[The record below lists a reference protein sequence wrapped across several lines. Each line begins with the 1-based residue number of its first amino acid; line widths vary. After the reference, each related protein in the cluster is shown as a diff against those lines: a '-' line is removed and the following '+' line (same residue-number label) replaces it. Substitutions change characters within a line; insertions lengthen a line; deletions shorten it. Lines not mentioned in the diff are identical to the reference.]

1 MGRRVSTQDPNSGT
15 ISFAYDTVGRIA
27 SQTDARG
34 RTIQFTYDT
43 LGRALT
49 QTTNGSETPVQFTYD
64 EPSVP
69 FSRGRLTSVTD
80 GSGITK
86 SFYNQRGEI
95 IQKTKYVDDITA
107 IFKWD
112 YDSLGRPITETLPDG
127 TKLHNFYS
135 PNGTLSSITMDT
147 ADGTS
152 SGHTVVSYQ
161 GPYLDS
167 NGVPNLKRTSG
178 NGVTMEIGF
187 EPLDKRPLRVVS
199 KKQDGSV
206 IANTELSY
214 DAKGNITRIE
224 DKLNPARTQNF
235 TLDNLGRVTQ
245 GTGKYGTQNYSFSAN
260 GNLIQKGA
268 YTLGYTDGN
277 HANAVTT
284 ATSAS
289 TGTLNYGY
297 DASGNMISRNG
308 DVLRY
313 DSYGKLV
320 EITPYAASSSV
331 RNTYDFA
338 GNRVKSVSDITLIST
353 YTLGEN
359 YEIVREPGK
368 PEKHT
373 LYVRGLHG
381 DLVAQWTREDATLQI
396 AAANEVISSESSIS
410 VFGWFVGRTIVGT
423 PTEEDRSKRSRI
435 SLFVG
440 VPTNPF
446 CKDVVGDCG
455 TYYKNR
461 LKAEFLGIFGYSKY
475 FQGGVPTSFYNVFY
489 YLLLLGILYLSYPY
503 FLKGNELLQ
512 RLGWKGVGTP
522 TLILSLF
529 VVTSLPGCG
538 ILPGTGGKQGDPP
551 WVLALGANV
560 TPGVPSIQ
568 NPGVGMTGGGSV
580 GGVPVTGMF
589 FFHPDHLGSITMIT
603 DGAGNPASGPEPG
616 TSFVSYEPYGSIIR
630 NDSYG
635 PDIFRYKF
643 TGQIEDKETGLYYY
657 KARYYEPALGRFL
670 QADSVIDSDAPNGQN
685 RYMYVEGNPVNY
697 RDPSGHS
704 LDLMFYAALYQ
715 YAQIPN
721 SPQKDN
727 SNLMLL
733 VLHNQQIRNT
743 SGPGCPVSAK
753 NRQVF
758 GNFQGNGRCGGS
770 LPKDVEL
777 MMDLLLFLNTPQY
790 ALAYYFLMKPN
801 SALTIVDRS
810 GIAHDEDHSWKS
822 TPKVLHANEEWIKK
836 SWGNFYSIN
845 EQRAA
850 YKREY
855 DALPKSYDRYG
866 GTGKSIIAGVN
877 YAATTTF
884 DYEALT
890 LGTTIF
896 AVQNI
901 VGYTSRF
908 VNHAMFVPKGRY
920 NNLWNPKKWR
930 L

>member
-1 MGRRVSTQDPNSGT
+1 M
-15 ISFAYDTVGRIA
+15 SFGYDTVGRIS

-34 RTIQFTYDT
+34 RTITFAYDA
-43 LGRALT
+43 LGRILT
-49 QTTNGSETPVQFTYD
+49 QSSNGPETPVQFTYD

-95 IQKTKYVDDITA
+95 VQKTKYVDDITA

-167 NGVPNLKRTSG
+167 NGVPSLKRTSG

-199 KKQDGSV
+199 KKPDGSV
-206 IANTELSY
+206 IGNTELSY

-224 DKLNPARTQNF
+224 DKINPNRTQNF

-359 YEIVREPGK
+359 YEILREPGK

-410 VFGWFVGRTIVGT
+410 VFGSFVGRTIVDKMA
-423 PTEEDRSKRSRI
+423 P
-435 SLFVG
+435 
-440 VPTNPF
+440 
-446 CKDVVGDCG
+446 
-455 TYYKNR
+455 
-461 LKAEFLGIFGYSKY
+461 
-475 FQGGVPTSFYNVFY
+475 
-489 YLLLLGILYLSYPY
+489 LLG
-503 FLKGNELLQ
+503 LK
-512 RLGWKGVGTP
+512 
-522 TLILSLF
+522 
-529 VVTSLPGCG
+529 
-538 ILPGTGGKQGDPP
+538 
-551 WVLALGANV
+551 
-560 TPGVPSIQ
+560 
-568 NPGVGMTGGGSV
+568 SV
-580 GGVPVTGMF
+580 G
-589 FFHPDHLGSITMIT
+589 
-603 DGAGNPASGPEPG
+603 
-616 TSFVSYEPYGSIIR
+616 
-630 NDSYG
+630 
-635 PDIFRYKF
+635 
-643 TGQIEDKETGLYYY
+643 
-657 KARYYEPALGRFL
+657 
-670 QADSVIDSDAPNGQN
+670 
-685 RYMYVEGNPVNY
+685 
-697 RDPSGHS
+697 
-704 LDLMFYAALYQ
+704 
-715 YAQIPN
+715 
-721 SPQKDN
+721 
-727 SNLMLL
+727 
-733 VLHNQQIRNT
+733 
-743 SGPGCPVSAK
+743 
-753 NRQVF
+753 
-758 GNFQGNGRCGGS
+758 
-770 LPKDVEL
+770 
-777 MMDLLLFLNTPQY
+777 
-790 ALAYYFLMKPN
+790 
-801 SALTIVDRS
+801 
-810 GIAHDEDHSWKS
+810 
-822 TPKVLHANEEWIKK
+822 
-836 SWGNFYSIN
+836 
-845 EQRAA
+845 
-850 YKREY
+850 
-855 DALPKSYDRYG
+855 
-866 GTGKSIIAGVN
+866 
-877 YAATTTF
+877 
-884 DYEALT
+884 
-890 LGTTIF
+890 
-896 AVQNI
+896 
-901 VGYTSRF
+901 
-908 VNHAMFVPKGRY
+908 
-920 NNLWNPKKWR
+920 
-930 L
+930 

>member
-1 MGRRVSTQDPNSGT
+1 M
-15 ISFAYDTVGRIA
+15 
-27 SQTDARG
+27 
-34 RTIQFTYDT
+34 
-43 LGRALT
+43 
-49 QTTNGSETPVQFTYD
+49 
-64 EPSVP
+64 
-69 FSRGRLTSVTD
+69 
-80 GSGITK
+80 
-86 SFYNQRGEI
+86 
-95 IQKTKYVDDITA
+95 
-107 IFKWD
+107 
-112 YDSLGRPITETLPDG
+112 
-127 TKLHNFYS
+127 
-135 PNGTLSSITMDT
+135 
-147 ADGTS
+147 
-152 SGHTVVSYQ
+152 
-161 GPYLDS
+161 
-167 NGVPNLKRTSG
+167 
-178 NGVTMEIGF
+178 
-187 EPLDKRPLRVVS
+187 
-199 KKQDGSV
+199 
-206 IANTELSY
+206 
-214 DAKGNITRIE
+214 
-224 DKLNPARTQNF
+224 
-235 TLDNLGRVTQ
+235 TQ

-359 YEIVREPGK
+359 YEILREPGK

-396 AAANEVISSESSIS
+396 ADGDGGKEIQRKSSDFSIGS
-410 VFGWFVGRTIVGT
+410 FVGRTIVGA

-455 TYYKNR
+455 SYYKNR
-461 LKAEFLGIFGYSKY
+461 LKTEFLGIFGYSKY
-475 FQGGVPTSFYNVFY
+475 FQDGVPTSRYNVFY

-685 RYMYVEGNPVNY
+685 RYMYVEGNPVNF
-697 RDPSGHS
+697 RDPSGHVS
-704 LDLMFYAALYQ
+704 GAGLMHMMNRMIGHAMGKDFGKKGFDKRLSASGVSTGWNRFFKRGFSVATKGGTKKGWEAA
-715 YAQIPN
+715 
-721 SPQKDN
+721 
-727 SNLMLL
+727 
-733 VLHNQQIRNT
+733 T
-743 SGPGCPVSAK
+743 
-753 NRQVF
+753 
-758 GNFQGNGRCGGS
+758 
-770 LPKDVEL
+770 
-777 MMDLLLFLNTPQY
+777 
-790 ALAYYFLMKPN
+790 LAYYQTEGDLVSMVDAYFKGNKAGKQERKNKEMRKV
-801 SALTIVDRS
+801 ALGVTYAGIIVITIAS
-810 GIAHDEDHSWKS
+810 GGLAVGAFVE
-822 TPKVLHANEEWIKK
+822 AN
-836 SWGNFYSIN
+836 
-845 EQRAA
+845 AV
-850 YKREY
+850 
-855 DALPKSYDRYG
+855 
-866 GTGKSIIAGVN
+866 AGVIVG
-877 YAATTTF
+877 TIM
-884 DYEALT
+884 T
-890 LGTTIF
+890 LGGASANDTLVKDGVINWKNFIYTCGVEGTSGVNIGSQWDGSISVGSKGCF
-896 AVQNI
+896 AAPQ
-901 VGYTSRF
+901 GE
-908 VNHAMFVPKGRY
+908 
-920 NNLWNPKKWR
+920 
-930 L
+930 

>member
-1 MGRRVSTQDPNSGT
+1 M
-15 ISFAYDTVGRIA
+15 SFGYDTVGRIA

-34 RTIQFTYDT
+34 RTITFAYDALGRIVTQSSNGPETPIQFTYDDP
-43 LGRALT
+43 
-49 QTTNGSETPVQFTYD
+49 N
-64 EPSVP
+64 VP
-69 FSRGRLTSVTD
+69 FSRGRLTGVTD
-80 GSGITK
+80 GSGRSEFRYSQK
-86 SFYNQRGEI
+86 GNA
-95 IQKTKYVDDITA
+95 IQKTRYVDDITA
-107 IFKWD
+107 IFKTD
-112 YDSLGRPITETLPDG
+112 YDSLNRPITETLPDG

-152 SGHTVVSYQ
+152 TGHTVVSYQ

-167 NGVPNLKRTSG
+167 NGVPSLRRTSG

-199 KKQDGSV
+199 KKPDGTV
-206 IANTELSY
+206 IGNTELSY

-284 ATSAS
+284 ATSPS

-313 DSYGKLV
+313 DSYGKLI
-320 EITPYAASSSV
+320 ELTPYAASSSI

-353 YTLGEN
+353 YALGEN

-396 AAANEVISSESSIS
+396 ASGDEVISSESSIS

-423 PTEEDRSKRSRI
+423 PTDEDGSEESRI

-440 VPTNPF
+440 IPTNLF
-446 CKDVVGDCG
+446 CRDVVGDCG
-455 TYYKNR
+455 SYYKNR
-461 LKAEFLGIFGYSKY
+461 VKSEFLGIFGYSKY
-475 FQGGVPTSFYNVFY
+475 FQGGVPTSHYNVFY

-657 KARYYEPALGRFL
+657 KARYYEPTLGRFL

-697 RDPSGHS
+697 RDPSGHVS
-704 LDLMFYAALYQ
+704 GAGLMHMMNRMIGHAMGKDFGSKGFDRKLSSGGVFKGINRFVHNTTFVPRGKYYWDVGNTIFSQRRIGTWWNRFMRNDSYQNSSNFAVNFVLSFYSVGKECSDNLG
-715 YAQIPN
+715 
-721 SPQKDN
+721 KDICN
-727 SNLMLL
+727 MIFSITTGK
-733 VLHNQQIRNT
+733 NQHDEVSYYNRGNMFNGNHPTKIDIGDEGILIYLWYRNRG
-743 SGPGCPVSAK
+743 SGGY
-753 NRQVF
+753 
-758 GNFQGNGRCGGS
+758 CGGT
-770 LPKDVEL
+770 D
-777 MMDLLLFLNTPQY
+777 
-790 ALAYYFLMKPN
+790 
-801 SALTIVDRS
+801 S
-810 GIAHDEDHSWKS
+810 GDPRD
-822 TPKVLHANEEWIKK
+822 
-836 SWGNFYSIN
+836 GNQN
-845 EQRAA
+845 PVPEHC
-850 YKREY
+850 
-855 DALPKSYDRYG
+855 
-866 GTGKSIIAGVN
+866 
-877 YAATTTF
+877 
-884 DYEALT
+884 
-890 LGTTIF
+890 GTT
-896 AVQNI
+896 
-901 VGYTSRF
+901 G
-908 VNHAMFVPKGRY
+908 ME
-920 NNLWNPKKWR
+920 
-930 L
+930 